1 MKKKL
6 LVKRIFS
13 IVIAIALLIS
23 AVPVS
28 LAVQD
33 LFVEET
39 TAKIVREVT
48 ELREESVKHFLCED
62 GSYIAATYLSPVHY
76 QENGEWK
83 EIDNSL
89 SLDRTTLSESG
100 KPTYTTKAGGLSVS
114 IPQNFSDGQKITA
127 QNKGYE
133 ISFGINSRQKD
144 VSLKTSASVVE
155 LETLSSNTEVAK
167 LNTVKSIN
175 NVSTASALDS
185 DDIEAYNAELMTV
198 DNQSSAVTYKEIM
211 PDTDFEYILTSNSIK
226 ENIVVFEPKS
236 EYTYSFDMNFGEL
249 VPIVKEDNSIRLVE
263 RNNTDETIFY
273 IEAPYMY
280 DANGGE
286 STDIEMSLEKENDIY
301 VMTLRANA
309 NWINDEERVFPV
321 VIDPTVYMSF
331 NDVFVM
337 DGLLNAN
344 TTRTGLELRVGKNLT
359 NIARTYI
366 KPTLPSSIPVGSYI
380 DSAYLVFKEDYF
392 YRGYAEKDIYF
403 QVYDCYDVDYW
414 SPDSITWNN
423 QPYPNSANGHKN
435 GHSPISGMICGMG
448 EETYTFNIK
457 SAVTRW
463 LNGGTNNGLMLASS
477 NENTKI
483 QVDFHSSRALNS
495 ENHPQMYINY
505 EVPSVSISNWETDYQ
520 AKESSLF
527 TVTTGGNWTA
537 YSDVDWISL
546 SSNSGSGSGTN
557 KIIVTENTSTKTR
570 TGTITVK
577 IGNTIIGNI
586 IVTQFG
592 TEPYLHIAKEIL
604 TLDYQESENNL
615 VAVTTNAEWDFEY
628 DNSTNEWLSVN
639 KNASGNGLEIGVT
652 MNAETD
658 PDGTEDVFPEREV
671 YETRSAT
678 ITVTTDTGNEKDL
691 TVIQLNEPLSYFNT
705 INADGSLSLNNSSE
719 YNHALAT
726 WAMELSYAAYN
737 PINNELIPGIPGNFR
752 EPPFDNDEW
761 TAKADLESKGFEAT
775 MFNYEGD
782 NSVAAHV
789 IGHRTIEIDNIEIN
803 NDNLIGEIKND
814 GKNTLGSVSAVGLYS
829 GTDMG
834 TDSGMAANDLR
845 YSFSSLTSDSGE
857 NEATVSDGRQLV
869 VVSVRGSVTIL
880 DWLMDLLTQFHVC
893 FYDFDVGAQKVIDS
907 LYGYDNCSECDGSD
921 EKCPCKGYLVNNN
934 ITDPIILVT
943 GHSMGAAIA
952 NLVAAELNEIEGAG
966 DVYGY
971 TFATPYVKAYPLDAV
986 ITQPDNIFNILNTN
1000 DVVTYVPTSWLI
1012 PGVNIWS
1019 RYGID
1024 IPLNMPFNDEVE
1036 TDILGVEPHSMAVY
1050 MNWMENNKDIT
1061 YEEILEKS
1069 SESTVRGLLPKFVQI
1084 KCPVGVTIK
1093 DSNGNI
1099 IAYESQEEGITY
1111 PEVTN
1116 TGIVSWITDDGEKMF
1131 FVPSGVEVASVEIEA
1146 YDYGSMDFAV
1156 GTAGTTDETEIKV
1169 FNDISLYPG
1178 KEFLVE
1184 VSEEVLPEDTQ
1195 LFVTENGEI
1204 VGEVTETD
1212 PHLKS
1217 VTVEHVEKDGHIVT
1231 YKNFVTDNTVTE
1243 IRYIYV
1249 DPVNNTT
1256 STSYLTPELS
1266 VVKIVE
1272 DGDNLIWT
1280 RGDCYLVA
1288 GDYVYDVVVISG
1300 DEMFTYKNAFVIHIT
1315 EEMAATNQEYYSSVQ
1330 SQSSSEELLQTYQI
1344 DDAEF
1349 VSESNTNNYEIPYIV
1364 NDNL

>member
-13 IVIAIALLIS
+13 LVIAVALSIS

-39 TAKIVREVT
+39 TAKIVREIT

-62 GSYIAATYLSPVHY
+62 GSYIAATYSSPVHY

-89 SLDRTTLSESG
+89 SLDRTTLSVSG

-133 ISFGINSRQKD
+133 ISFGINSSQKD
-144 VSLKTSASVVE
+144 VSLKTSASVVK
-155 LETLSSNTEVAK
+155 LDTLSSNTETLR

-175 NVSTASALDS
+175 NVTTASELDS
-185 DDIEAYNAELMTV
+185 NDTEAYNAELMTV

-211 PDTDFEYILTSNSIK
+211 PDTDFEYIVTGNSIK
-226 ENIVVFEPKS
+226 ENIVVYEPQN
-236 EYTYSFDMNFGEL
+236 EYTYSFDMDFGEL
-249 VPIVKEDNSIRLVE
+249 VPIIKEDNSIRLVE

-280 DANGGE
+280 DTNGEE
-286 STDIEMSLEKENDIY
+286 STDIEMSLVKEEDIY

-309 NWINDEERVFPV
+309 SWINAEERVFPII
-321 VIDPTVYMSF
+321 IDPTVYMSF

-344 TTRTGLELRVGKNLT
+344 STRTGLELRVGKNLT
-359 NIARTYI
+359 NITRTYI
-366 KPTLPSSIPVGSYI
+366 KPTIPSSIPAGSYI
-380 DSAYLVFKEDYF
+380 NSAYLVFKEDYF

-414 SPDSITWNN
+414 NPNSITWNN
-423 QPYPNSANGHKN
+423 QPYSNSANGHKN
-435 GHSPISGMICGMG
+435 GHSPISSMICGMG
-448 EETYTFNIK
+448 KETYTFDIK

-463 LNGGTNNGLMLASS
+463 INGGINNGLMLASS

-495 ENHPQMYINY
+495 VNHPQMYISY
-505 EVPSVSISNWETDYQ
+505 EKPSISISGWETDCQ
-520 AKESSLF
+520 ASESSLF
-527 TVTTGGNWTA
+527 TITTSGNWTA
-537 YSDVDWISL
+537 FSDVDWISL
-546 SSNSGSGSGTN
+546 SSNSGSGNGTN
-557 KIIVTENTSTKTR
+557 KIIVTENTSTKPR

-586 IVTQFG
+586 TVTQLG

-615 VAVTTNAEWDFEY
+615 VAVTTNTEWDFEY
-628 DNSTNEWLSVN
+628 ENSANEWLSVN

-678 ITVTTDTGNEKDL
+678 ITITTDTGDEKKL

-705 INADGSLSLNNSSE
+705 INADGSLSLNDSSE

-737 PINNELIPGIPGNFR
+737 PIANELLPGIPSSFR
-752 EPPFDNDEW
+752 EPPFDNDKW
-761 TAKADLESKGFEAT
+761 TAKADLESKGFVAQEY
-775 MFNYEGD
+775 NYDGLL
-782 NSVAAHV
+782 SVAAHT
-789 IGHRTIEIDNIEIN
+789 IGHRTIEINDIETN
-803 NDNLIGEIKND
+803 NNNLIGEIENNGTD
-814 GKNTLGSVSAVGLYS
+814 FVDNSELVSAVGLYS
-829 GTDMG
+829 GTGSGSDI
-834 TDSGMAANDLR
+834 GMAASDLR
-845 YSFSSLTSDSGE
+845 YSVSSLTSDSDAT
-857 NEATVSDGRQLV
+857 EAEDNNCRQLV
-869 VVSVRGSVTIL
+869 VVSVRGSVTLL
-880 DWLMDLLTQFHVC
+880 DWAMDLLTQFHVC
-893 FYDFDVGAQKVIDS
+893 LYDFDVGTQKVIDS
-907 LYGYDNCSECDGSD
+907 LYGYDNCTECDGSD
-921 EKCPCKGYLVNNN
+921 EKCPCKGYLANHS
-934 ITDPIILVT
+934 ITNPIILIT

-952 NLVAAELNEIEGAG
+952 NLVAAELNEIEGSG

-1024 IPLNMPFNDEVE
+1024 IPLNMPFNDAVE
-1036 TDILGVEPHSMAVY
+1036 TDVLGVEPHSMAVY

-1069 SESTVRGLLPKFVQI
+1069 SEATVRGLLPKFVQI

-1116 TGIVSWITDDGEKMF
+1116 TGVVSWITDDGEKMF

-1146 YDYGSMDFAV
+1146 YDYGSMDFAI
-1156 GTAGTTDETEIKV
+1156 GTAGTTDETEIKA
-1169 FNDISLYPG
+1169 FNDVSLYPG

-1204 VGEVTETD
+1204 VGEVTETN

-1217 VTVEHVEKDGHIVT
+1217 VTVTHEEKIDRVVT
-1231 YKNFVTDNTVTE
+1231 YKTFVTDNTVTE
-1243 IRYIYV
+1243 IRFY
-1249 DPVNNTT
+1249 DQTT
-1256 STSYLTPELS
+1256 GYTYYLAPNSYETEEGS
-1266 VVKIVE
+1266 
-1272 DGDNLIWT
+1272 DNLIWT
-1280 RGDCYLVA
+1280 AGYVYNRA
-1288 GDYVYDVVVISG
+1288 GDFVYDVYVMSDG
-1300 DEMFTYKNAFVIHIT
+1300 EWYTYENAFMVHIP
-1315 EEMAATNQEYYSSVQ
+1315 QEYIDLKNGTLETNSDNIATEMVIA
-1330 SQSSSEELLQTYQI
+1330 EL
-1344 DDAEF
+1344 F
-1349 VSESNTNNYEIPYIV
+1349 
-1364 NDNL
+1364 